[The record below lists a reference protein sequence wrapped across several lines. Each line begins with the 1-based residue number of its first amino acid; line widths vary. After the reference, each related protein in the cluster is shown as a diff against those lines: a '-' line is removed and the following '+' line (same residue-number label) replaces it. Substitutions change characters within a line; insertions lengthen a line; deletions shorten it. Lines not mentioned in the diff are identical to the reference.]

1 LLNQDGLTPFTLA
14 AKLGNTEMLHHIL
27 DHDVM
32 TKKAWEYGSVN
43 LSKMSLEQ
51 MDSFRVNLTSTIIF
65 FFSRTII
72 SPSLSLPLFA
82 ASHKNT
88 CMLRTFTWS
97 LTSAPHASQVKD
109 NDLHDMPNWRS
120 AIEIIVEH
128 EVVEFAKDP
137 LFNKLIKEKWQKFGR
152 RRYILRSLLPY
163 VIYLIVFTFMV
174 VLRCIEVR
182 DIFERSRNGE
192 MLDHSGGTLIAS
204 HSSVPL
210 PCPLA
215 DMSFLHFGCTR
226 VRGLVR

>member
-1 LLNQDGLTPFTLA
+1 
-14 AKLGNTEMLHHIL
+14 
-27 DHDVM
+27 
-32 TKKAWEYGSVN
+32 
-43 LSKMSLEQ
+43 
-51 MDSFRVNLTSTIIF
+51 
-65 FFSRTII
+65 
-72 SPSLSLPLFA
+72 
-82 ASHKNT
+82 
-88 CMLRTFTWS
+88 
-97 LTSAPHASQVKD
+97 
-109 NDLHDMPNWRS
+109 MPNWRS

-137 LFNKLIKEKWQKFGR
+137 LFNKLIKEKWQNFGR

-192 MLDHSGGTLIAS
+192 MLDLSGGTLIAS

-215 DMSFLHFGCTR
+215 HMCPFCTTGADACVAVCADSR
-226 VRGLVR
+226 APRQRPLLSGATASCKTTGAAGPSSRSGRA

>member
-1 LLNQDGLTPFTLA
+1 
-14 AKLGNTEMLHHIL
+14 
-27 DHDVM
+27 
-32 TKKAWEYGSVN
+32 
-43 LSKMSLEQ
+43 
-51 MDSFRVNLTSTIIF
+51 
-65 FFSRTII
+65 
-72 SPSLSLPLFA
+72 
-82 ASHKNT
+82 
-88 CMLRTFTWS
+88 MLRTFTWS

-137 LFNKLIKEKWQKFGR
+137 LFNKLIKEKWQNFGR
-152 RRYILRSLLPY
+152 GRYILRSFLPY

-192 MLDHSGGTLIAS
+192 MLDLSGGTLNAS

-210 PCPLA
+210 PCPLVH
-215 DMSFLHFGCTR
+215 MSFLHYGRRR
-226 VRGLVR
+226 VRGRVR